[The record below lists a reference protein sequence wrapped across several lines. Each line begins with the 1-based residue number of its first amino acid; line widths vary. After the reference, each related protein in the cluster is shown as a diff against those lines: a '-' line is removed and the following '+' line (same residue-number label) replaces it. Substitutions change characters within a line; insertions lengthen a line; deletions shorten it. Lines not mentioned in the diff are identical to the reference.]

1 MTQTDNWDE
10 LVRSIVDNVLNRIE
24 REKPR
29 DEHVV
34 GTLALFTTYVPS
46 PKTANEKLVALYGED
61 IECALTEEADFE
73 PFGFESMR
81 IEDKGDEKLLL
92 QKAAS
97 KGRIV
102 LVTPK
107 INLLKRLADGDDEGF
122 IEHVMLRSLLWGR
135 KVCILLDFD
144 MPAFRRG
151 TFFEKIGAVIDAL
164 TSMGIQVAQYHCA
177 GEAETEILTLVTE
190 QEIEQARRDGK
201 YSVVCA
207 QGAIITPLARERAAE
222 LNISIDC

>member
-1 MTQTDNWDE
+1 MAQTENWDE
-10 LVRSIVDNVLNRIE
+10 LVRSIVDKVLNRIE
-24 REKPR
+24 RERPR

-46 PKTANEKLVALYGED
+46 PKTANETLVALYGED
-61 IECALTEEADFE
+61 IECALSEDADFE
-73 PFGFESMR
+73 PFGFESMH
-81 IEDKGDEKLLL
+81 IEDKEDERLLL

-107 INLLKRLADGDDEGF
+107 INLLKRIADGDDDGF

-144 MPAFRRG
+144 TPKFKRG
-151 TFFEKIGAVIDAL
+151 TFFEKIGSVIDSL

-177 GEAETEILTLVTE
+177 GEKEVATLTLVTE
-190 QEIEQARRDGK
+190 NEIEQARRQGK
-201 YSVVCA
+201 HSVACA
-207 QGAIITPLARERAAE
+207 SGAIITPLARERATE
-222 LNISIDC
+222 LNISID